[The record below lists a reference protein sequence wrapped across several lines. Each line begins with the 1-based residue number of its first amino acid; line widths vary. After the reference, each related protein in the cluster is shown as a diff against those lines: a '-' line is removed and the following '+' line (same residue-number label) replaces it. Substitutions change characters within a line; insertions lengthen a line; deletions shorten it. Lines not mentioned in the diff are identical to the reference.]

1 MKLSKL
7 LIIGLTCTT
16 LAACDLT
23 EYPYT
28 SITDEELTNNPN
40 SVEAVTLGNYSA
52 LKRLEFNKGV
62 HQIGEYGSDNVSM
75 SGQSTSHTFNLYNYQ
90 RITNNSY

>member
-7 LIIGLTCTT
+7 LIMGLACGT

-28 SITDEELTNNPN
+28 SLTDEELANNPN

-52 LKRLEFNKGV
+52 LKLMDFNKGV
-62 HQIGEYGSDNVSM
+62 HQIGEYGSDNISM
-75 SGQSTSHTFNLYNYQ
+75 SGQSTSHTFNLYNYH
-90 RITNNSY
+90 RINNNS